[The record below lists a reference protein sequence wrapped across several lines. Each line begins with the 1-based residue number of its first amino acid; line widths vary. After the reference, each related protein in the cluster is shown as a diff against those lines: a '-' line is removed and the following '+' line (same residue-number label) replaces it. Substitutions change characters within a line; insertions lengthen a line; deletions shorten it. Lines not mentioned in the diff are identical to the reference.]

1 MVFKGKHGMHP
12 QSLFFSHRLQA
23 VLDGDLIE
31 QFNTMALSKRKEV
44 AEELERT
51 PQEVSKKLEDMR
63 ARYAF

>member
-1 MVFKGKHGMHP
+1 
-12 QSLFFSHRLQA
+12 
-23 VLDGDLIE
+23 LDGDLIE